1 MNDKRK
7 RVLIVD
13 KDEGVLI
20 ALERL
25 LEDEGYDTTTT
36 WSGREALDYAVT
48 EGCEVLVMG
57 DQLPD
62 LSCEQL
68 LREVQRHGAAPVVV
82 VMASAAPRVP
92 AAASYLMSLGATS
105 AVRKRNLGDVVAQVN
120 ALSSRAPGVAARAA

>member
-1 MNDKRK
+1 MNRRK

-25 LEDEGYDTTTT
+25 LEDEGFDTTTT
-36 WSGREALDYAVT
+36 WSAREALDYAVA

-62 LSCEQL
+62 LSCEQF
-68 LREVQRHGAAPVVV
+68 LREVQREGASPVIV

-92 AAASYLMSLGATS
+92 AMASYLISLGATS
-105 AVRKRNLGDVVAQVN
+105 AVRKRNLGEVVEQVKT
-120 ALSSRAPGVAARAA
+120 LSLRASGAAARAA